1 MPQSK
6 KIKKSEGTEAVGMG
20 SDTLGAISWFRGSE
34 RRAHRRH
41 DLEGREIIV
50 ERVEDSG
57 ELKLAGAAKKAESS
71 EGKKKA
77 KPLGRLVDL
86 SAGGVRLRTTDRNAS
101 IGSQIRV
108 KIELPAFAGI
118 SPFVDHSG
126 PRIRPKREWTG
137 WMTVVRV
144 TDFGGEREIGCR
156 LDDLDELD
164 RGMLSLY
171 LSTQPLAA

>member
-1 MPQSK
+1 MVNDTAKSPQSTS
-6 KIKKSEGTEAVGMG
+6 IH
-20 SDTLGAISWFRGSE
+20 DAIDWFRGSE

-41 DLEGREIIV
+41 DLGGREIMV
-50 ERVEDSG
+50 HRVEP
-57 ELKLAGAAKKAESS
+57 S
-71 EGKKKA
+71 EGTPKQGHGRSTPSKRKP

-86 SAGGVRLRTTDRNAS
+86 SAGGVRLRTTDKTAS
-101 IGSQIRV
+101 VGSQIRI
-108 KIELPAFAGI
+108 KIELPPFAGI

-144 TDFGGEREIGCR
+144 REVGNAREIGAR

>member
-1 MPQSK
+1 MANHSTKAPK
-6 KIKKSEGTEAVGMG
+6 
-20 SDTLGAISWFRGSE
+20 TLPIHDAIDWFRGSE

-41 DLEGREIIV
+41 DLGGREIMV
-50 ERVEDSG
+50 HRVEPA
-57 ELKLAGAAKKAESS
+57 EAPLKIAPSAPKPAKAES
-71 EGKKKA
+71 KKA
-77 KPLGRLVDL
+77 KPLGRLLDL
-86 SAGGVRLRTTDRNAS
+86 SAGGVRLQTTDKTAS
-101 IGSQIRV
+101 VGSQIRIR
-108 KIELPAFAGI
+108 IELPPFAGI

-144 TDFGGEREIGCR
+144 NDNGNSREIGAR

>member
-1 MPQSK
+1 MYGK
-6 KIKKSEGTEAVGMG
+6 KTSNNEREHDRDEGDAVAGCI
-20 SDTLGAISWFRGSE
+20 TWFRGDE

-41 DLEGREIIV
+41 DLGDRDIMV
-50 ERVEDSG
+50 DRVD
-57 ELKLAGAAKKAESS
+57 AARKAI
-71 EGKKKA
+71 

-86 SAGGVRLRTTDRNAS
+86 SAGGVRLRTSDPAATV
-101 IGSQIRV
+101 GTQIRV
-108 KIELPAFAGI
+108 RIELPTFAGI

-137 WMTVVRV
+137 WMTIVRV
-144 TDFGGEREIGCR
+144 RPVAGDEVEVGGR

>member
-1 MPQSK
+1 MAQSSK
-6 KIKKSEGTEAVGMG
+6 TGKMTDP
-20 SDTLGAISWFRGSE
+20 DTYGAITWFRGHE

-41 DLEGREIIV
+41 ELEGREIAV
-50 ERVEDSG
+50 ERAEDPN
-57 ELKLAGAAKKAESS
+57 ET
-71 EGKKKA
+71 KKKSPE
-77 KPLGRLVDL
+77 KVLGRLVDL
-86 SAGGVRLRTTDRNAS
+86 SAGGVRLRTADRSAS

-108 KIELPAFAGI
+108 KIELPPFAGI

-144 TDFGGEREIGCR
+144 KDFGRERELGCR